1 MLRWITDYIRYVEN
15 HPKEFNEDVKNN
27 VRQIKELISRK
38 DVYYKEADPLAF
50 QSLARMFRHR
60 EGEWAGEPI
69 ELNREQKYIVAC
81 ILGIKIYDKKKE
93 RFIRYFTELDLFV
106 ARKWGKDTFVVPLIA
121 YFVGVDKEPSA
132 LCQIVAENLAQS
144 KRTYKLIQK
153 NIADGDL
160 SEWFV
165 ENKTEK
171 YIYCPY
177 TEGEIHYLSGRSKGK
192 DGPNP
197 SVGVANEVHEIT
209 SFNQYTALKS
219 GMGARSQ
226 PMMIVISSAGVTPE
240 SLYETLHERNR
251 KFLKK
256 AKLGAND
263 RIFALMFGLD
273 DTDDYRDDT
282 TWIKANPAMHEGR
295 PSMSYLR
302 QQFEDCK
309 GDPVLLNSFIAKQL
323 NRQIGASIDYFDM
336 TTIKNSMRKVITSD
350 FEDTYAV
357 GGVDLAETTDL
368 CNATCQI
375 LTKDGK
381 FIYLQAY
388 FIAAECLARNSAKD
402 KQDYQRMTN
411 LGTENR
417 VTSELMIITPGS
429 YVQKEYVTQWF
440 CMLRDEFGISF
451 LKIGYDRALSKEWLT
466 DMQENGFSIEKKTY
480 DKNNQTFERD
490 YGILTEV
497 AQGGWTLSEPIKI
510 VKSLFESGKL
520 VADVNNKLFAYCFY
534 NLKIRQDQNNNLSPH
549 KAKST
554 GHIDGAI
561 GVFNSFVAYQRAK
574 NCRAYIEQIP
584 QFFVI

>member
-15 HPKEFNEDVKNN
+15 RPKEFNEDVKNN

-38 DVYYKEADPLAF
+38 DIFYKEADPIAF
-50 QSLARMFRHR
+50 QEVARMFRHR

-69 ELNREQKYIVAC
+69 ELNREQKYIAAC
-81 ILGIKIYDKKKE
+81 VLGIKTYDKSKG
-93 RFIRYFTELDLFV
+93 RFIRYFTEMDLFV
-106 ARKWGKDTFVVPLIA
+106 ARKWGKDTFIVPLIA
-121 YFVGVDKEPSA
+121 YFVGIDKEPSA
-132 LCQIVAENLAQS
+132 LCQIVAENLTQS

-153 NIADGDL
+153 NIEDGDL

-165 ENKTEK
+165 ERKTEK
-171 YIYCPY
+171 CIYCPY
-177 TEGEIHYLSGRSKGK
+177 TDGEIHYLSGRSKGK

-209 SFNQYTALKS
+209 SFNQYTAIKS

-256 AKLGAND
+256 TKLGAND

-273 DTDDYRDDT
+273 DTDDFRDES
-282 TWIKANPAMHEGR
+282 TWIKANPAMYEGR

-302 QQFEDCK
+302 QQYEDCK
-309 GDPVLLNSFIAKQL
+309 NDPTLLNNFIAKQL

-336 TTIKNSMRKVITSD
+336 IAIKNSMRKVLQKD
-350 FEDTYAV
+350 FENTYAV

-368 CNATCQI
+368 CNATAQI
-375 LTKDGK
+375 LTNEGK

-388 FIAAECLARNSAKD
+388 FIAADCLARNSGKD

-411 LGTENR
+411 LGTDNR
-417 VTSELMIITPGS
+417 VTSELVIITPGA

-440 CMLRDEFGISF
+440 VMLRDEFKIDF

-466 DMQENGFSIEKKTY
+466 DMQEHGFSHEKVKYNKEDHTV
-480 DKNNQTFERD
+480 ERD
-490 YGILTEV
+490 YGVLTEV

-510 VKSLFESGKL
+510 VKSLFDSGKL
-520 VADVNNKLFAYCFY
+520 IADVQNKLFAYCFY
-534 NLKIRQDQNNNLSPH
+534 NLKVRQDQNNNLSPH

-574 NCRAYIEQIP
+574 GLKEYMETIP
-584 QFFVI
+584 QLFAV

>member
-15 HPKEFNEDVKNN
+15 RPKEFNDDVKNN

-38 DVYYKEADPLAF
+38 DIYYKEADPLAF
-50 QSLARMFRHR
+50 QRVARMFRHR

-69 ELNREQKYIVAC
+69 ELNREQKYIAAC
-81 ILGIKIYDKKKE
+81 ILGIKTYDKAKG

-106 ARKWGKDTFVVPLIA
+106 ARKWGKDTFIVPLIA
-121 YFVGVDKEPSA
+121 YFVGIDKEPSA
-132 LCQIVAENLAQS
+132 LCQIVAENLTQS

-153 NIADGDL
+153 NIEDGDL

-165 ENKTEK
+165 ERKVEK
-171 YIYCPY
+171 CIYCPY
-177 TEGEIHYLSGRSKGK
+177 TDGEIHDLSGRSKGK

-209 SFNQYTALKS
+209 SFNQYTSLKS

-226 PMMIVISSAGVTPE
+226 PMMIVISSAGITPE

-256 AKLGAND
+256 NKLGAND

-273 DTDDYRDDT
+273 DTDDFRDET
-282 TWIKANPAMHEGR
+282 TWIKANPAMYEGR

-302 QQFEDCK
+302 QQYEDCK
-309 GDPVLLNSFIAKQL
+309 NDPILLNSFIAKQL
-323 NRQIGASIDYFDM
+323 NRQVGASIEYFDM
-336 TTIKNSMRKVITSD
+336 IAIKNSLRKIVKTD
-350 FEDTYAV
+350 FENTYAV

-368 CNATCQI
+368 CNATAQI
-375 LTKDGK
+375 LTREGK

-388 FIAAECLARNSAKD
+388 FIAADCLARNSGKD

-411 LGTENR
+411 LGTDNR
-417 VTSELMIITPGS
+417 VTSELVIITPGA

-440 CMLRDEFGISF
+440 VMLRDEFQIDF
-451 LKIGYDRALSKEWLT
+451 LKIGYDRALAKEWLT
-466 DMQENGFSIEKKTY
+466 DMQEHGFSHEKVTY
-480 DKNNQTFERD
+480 NKEEHTVERD
-490 YGILTEV
+490 YGVLTEV

-520 VADVNNKLFAYCFY
+520 VADVQNKLFAYCFY
-534 NLKIRQDQNNNLSPH
+534 NLKVRQDQNNNLAPH

-574 NCRAYIEQIP
+574 GLKEYAEAIP
-584 QFFVI
+584 HLFAI

>member
-15 HPKEFNEDVKNN
+15 RPNEFNDDVKNN

-38 DVYYKEADPLAF
+38 DIYYKEADPLAF
-50 QSLARMFRHR
+50 QQVARMFRHR

-69 ELNREQKYIVAC
+69 ELNREQKYIAAC
-81 ILGIKIYDKKKE
+81 VLGIKTYDKAKG

-106 ARKWGKDTFVVPLIA
+106 ARKWGKDTFIVPLIA

-165 ENKTEK
+165 EHKADK
-171 YIYCPY
+171 FIHCPY
-177 TEGEIHYLSGRSKGK
+177 TDGEIHYLSGRSKGK

-226 PMMIVISSAGVTPE
+226 PMMIVISSAGTTPE

-256 AKLGAND
+256 TKLGAND

-273 DTDDYRDDT
+273 DTDDFRDET
-282 TWIKANPAMHEGR
+282 TWIKANPAMYEGR

-302 QQFEDCK
+302 QQYEDCK
-309 GDPVLLNSFIAKQL
+309 NDPTLLNSFIAKQL
-323 NRQIGASIDYFDM
+323 NRQVGASIDYFDM
-336 TTIKNSMRKVITSD
+336 VAIKNSMRKIVKAD
-350 FEDTYAV
+350 FENTYAV

-368 CNATCQI
+368 CNATAQI
-375 LTKDGK
+375 LTKEGK

-388 FIAAECLARNSAKD
+388 FIAADCLARNSGKD

-411 LGTENR
+411 LGTDNR
-417 VTSELMIITPGS
+417 ITSELVIITPGA

-440 CMLRDEFGISF
+440 VMLRDEFQIDF

-466 DMQENGFSIEKKTY
+466 DMQEHGFSHEKVAYNKEEHTV
-480 DKNNQTFERD
+480 ERD
-490 YGILTEV
+490 YGVLTEV

-520 VADVNNKLFAYCFY
+520 VSDVQNKLFAYCFY
-534 NLKIRQDQNNNLSPH
+534 NLKVRQDQNNNLSPH

-561 GVFNSFVAYQRAK
+561 GVFNAFVAYQRAK
-574 NCRAYIEQIP
+574 GLKEYAEAIP
-584 QFFVI
+584 HLFAI